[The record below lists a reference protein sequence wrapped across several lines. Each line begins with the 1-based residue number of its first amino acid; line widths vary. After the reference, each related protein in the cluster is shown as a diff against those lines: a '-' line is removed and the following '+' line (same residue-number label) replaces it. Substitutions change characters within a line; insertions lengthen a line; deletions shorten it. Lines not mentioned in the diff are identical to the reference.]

1 MAAPV
6 PRAAVFD
13 LEASQRI
20 ELPTDNGL
28 LRPALT
34 QSLEFHKVR
43 IGRALAKPRAL
54 TRVAQISLRLQLR
67 ARRGKASV
75 ERDILRDVSGA
86 CFPGMLM
93 AIMGATGSGKTSLM
107 NVLARR
113 LVLSKGLHVSGA
125 VLLNGAPRPR
135 QWKSNYVEQ
144 HDLLFAELSVRET
157 LQFAARLRLPTT
169 ATPAERDA
177 RVDAVVATLGLQA
190 VLDSRVGGDLVRG
203 ISGGERKR
211 LALGNDLIVDPP
223 LLFLDEPTSGLD
235 AFNAQSVMSSL
246 KLLASTGRSVVA
258 CLHQPRSGIT
268 ALFDS
273 LLLLSEGRCMYSG
286 PAPEALQFFERC
298 GFVSPPVRKRY
309 GYRGGLA
316 LC

>member
-1 MAAPV
+1 MRRQAAADRDVLLSVQQRPTILSEGCVWAPMTRAPSAGGAACGAWVERGLALRQPWTRRDSRAVFSSRSAQADAGIDAGCLACAMAAPV

-157 LQFAARLRLPTT
+157 LQTLRLCHCT
-169 ATPAERDA
+169 
-177 RVDAVVATLGLQA
+177 
-190 VLDSRVGGDLVRG
+190 
-203 ISGGERKR
+203 
-211 LALGNDLIVDPP
+211 
-223 LLFLDEPTSGLD
+223 
-235 AFNAQSVMSSL
+235 
-246 KLLASTGRSVVA
+246 
-258 CLHQPRSGIT
+258 
-268 ALFDS
+268 
-273 LLLLSEGRCMYSG
+273 
-286 PAPEALQFFERC
+286 
-298 GFVSPPVRKRY
+298 
-309 GYRGGLA
+309 
-316 LC
+316 